1 MKGLAKEHVGI
12 SQGHRRQCGEGRG
25 EEGLWALSGGRQSGG
40 KVATCHSVNNK
51 NSFKKEFFLK
61 KRRAGVWKGLFFL
74 SCKFTRIVLP
84 TIQAA

>member
-51 NSFKKEFFLK
+51 NSLKKEFFLK
-61 KRRAGVWKGLFFL
+61 KEEQVCGKGYFFCL
-74 SCKFTRIVLP
+74 ANS
-84 TIQAA
+84 QG